1 MILGYVFINEA
12 GYPVSSMFP
21 TLEAAQE
28 SVCSSETG
36 RFYSLEQ
43 TEDGMH
49 FLRLIC
55 SVYRLSPL

>member
-12 GYPVSSMFP
+12 GYPVGSMSP
-21 TLEAAQE
+21 TLEAAEE
-28 SVCSSETG
+28 SVRHDETG

-49 FLRLIC
+49 FLRLLC
-55 SVYRLSPL
+55 SVHGA